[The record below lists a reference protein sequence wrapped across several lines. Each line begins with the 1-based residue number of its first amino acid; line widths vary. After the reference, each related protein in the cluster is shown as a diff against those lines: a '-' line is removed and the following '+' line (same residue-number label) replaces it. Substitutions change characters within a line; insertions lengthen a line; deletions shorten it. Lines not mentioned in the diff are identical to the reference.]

1 MFTKIY
7 YKTKEILI
15 FILNIFKYIITFI
28 ISFIFVF
35 FLQDIFKFND
45 DIGFSLALIMATSL
59 FLLLLKREKKS
70 PFKYLKIHKVNLKTI
85 LQLIC
90 FTIILVPVD
99 LGIIALLRQTITT
112 NVSTETQL
120 YFWSVLHLV
129 ILAPISEEIFFR
141 GILFQKLKEIMPLFL
156 SLIIQGFI
164 FGISHGALSCHL
176 IQSIVAGLSGILYA
190 LVYNYKKN
198 LTIPILLHSFY
209 NSFLVILNLLFPNF

>member
-59 FLLLLKREKKS
+59 FLLLLKRVKKS